1 MTRLLFVCLGN
12 ICRSPLAQGVME
24 YRLRIAELDDQVV
37 ADSAG
42 TQGYHVGDPPDKRAI
57 EAAARRDIDIS
68 SQRARRVTGDDFV
81 SFDYLLAMD
90 QDNLWQLRAQC
101 PAAQD
106 PKLKLLMEFAAANA
120 GLEVPDPYYGGNEG
134 FECALDLIE
143 SAVDGF
149 IRKIRTKAG

>member
-1 MTRLLFVCLGN
+1 MTRVLFVCLGN

-24 YRLRIAELDDQVV
+24 FRLRMAGLDGQVV

-42 TQGYHVGDPPDKRAI
+42 TYGYHVGEPADTRAI

-68 SQRARRVTGDDFV
+68 NQRARRVTGDDFV

-90 QDNLWQLRAQC
+90 QDNLRQLRERC
-101 PAAQD
+101 PATQRL
-106 PKLKLLMEFAAANA
+106 KLKLLMEFTAGNA

-134 FECALDLIE
+134 FERALDLIE
-143 SAVDGF
+143 LAVDGV
-149 IRKIRTKAG
+149 IREIQTKAD

>member
-1 MTRLLFVCLGN
+1 
-12 ICRSPLAQGVME
+12 ME
-24 YRLRIAELDDQVV
+24 YQLRIAGLDRQVV

-68 SQRARRVTGDDFV
+68 NQRARRVAGDDFV

-90 QDNLWQLRAQC
+90 QDNLWQLREQC

-134 FECALDLIE
+134 FERALDLIE
-143 SAVDGF
+143 SAVDGV

>member
-1 MTRLLFVCLGN
+1 VTRLLFVCLGN

-24 YRLRIAELDDQVV
+24 YRLRIAGLDDQVV

-68 SQRARRVTGDDFV
+68 NQRARRVTGDDFV

-134 FECALDLIE
+134 FECALNLIE
-143 SAVDGF
+143 SAVDGV

>member
-1 MTRLLFVCLGN
+1 
-12 ICRSPLAQGVME
+12 
-24 YRLRIAELDDQVV
+24 
-37 ADSAG
+37 
-42 TQGYHVGDPPDKRAI
+42 
-57 EAAARRDIDIS
+57 
-68 SQRARRVTGDDFV
+68 
-81 SFDYLLAMD
+81 MD

-143 SAVDGF
+143 SAVDGV